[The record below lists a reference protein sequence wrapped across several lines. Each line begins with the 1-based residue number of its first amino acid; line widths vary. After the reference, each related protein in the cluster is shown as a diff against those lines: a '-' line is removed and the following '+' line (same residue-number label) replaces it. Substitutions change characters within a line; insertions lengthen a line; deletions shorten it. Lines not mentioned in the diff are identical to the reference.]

1 MQEGGV
7 MKFKAT
13 DEPSDTLPVVIRSKG
28 PEENYAHSDIV
39 RTVGGNDM
47 TVGGTVDEWWHGV
60 RCPSHRAPVTNLTL
74 AVARHANP

>member
-13 DEPSDTLPVVIRSKG
+13 DEPSDTLSVAIRSKRS
-28 PEENYAHSDIV
+28 EENYAHCDLV

-47 TVGGTVDEWWHGV
+47 TVGCTLDEWWHGV
-60 RCPSHRAPVTNLTL
+60 RYPSHRAPVTSLTI